1 MVSNFT
7 FTVYSMILELRIPYS
22 AMINNKLIFL
32 YNIERLPAI
41 RAPGFIGNLW
51 SLKIEVFLSVIST

>member
-32 YNIERLPAI
+32 YNIECLPAI
-41 RAPGFIGNLW
+41 RAPGLIGNL
-51 SLKIEVFLSVIST
+51 

>member
-7 FTVYSMILELRIPYS
+7 FTVYSMNLELRIPYS

-41 RAPGFIGNLW
+41 RAPGFIGNL
-51 SLKIEVFLSVIST
+51 